1 MSVDTEVI
9 IDEKI
14 VIKESLPGKYNIIML
29 NDEHTPINF
38 VIQILQQI
46 FKHSQQSSEAITMQI
61 HNEGAAVVGTYNY
74 EVAEM
79 KSVEVVNLSRAN
91 GFPLQTKLEEA

>member
-1 MSVDTEVI
+1 MSTDTEVV

-14 VIKESLPGKYNIIML
+14 IIKETKPSKYNIIIL

-38 VIQILQQI
+38 VIQILQQV
-46 FKHSQQSSEAITMQI
+46 FKHSHEVSEAITLTI
-61 HNEGAAVVGTYNY
+61 HNEGSAVVGTYNY

-79 KSVEVVNLSRAN
+79 KTIEVTNLSRNN
-91 GFPLQTKLEEA
+91 GFPLQVKIEEA

>member
-79 KSVEVVNLSRAN
+79 KSVEATNLSRAN

>member
-1 MSVDTEVI
+1 MTVDTEVI

-14 VIKESLPGKYNIIML
+14 VIKENLPGKYNIIML

-79 KSVEVVNLSRAN
+79 KSVEAINLSRAN

>member
-1 MSVDTEVI
+1 MSVDTEVV

-14 VIKESLPGKYNIIML
+14 VVKDKLPGKYNVILL
-29 NDEHTPINF
+29 NDDHTPINF

-46 FKHSQQSSEAITMQI
+46 FKHSLQSSEAITLTI

-79 KSVEVVNLSRAN
+79 KSVEVVNLSRSN
-91 GFPLQTKLEEA
+91 GFPLQTRLEEA

>member
-1 MSVDTEVI
+1 MSVDTEVV

-14 VIKESLPGKYNIIML
+14 VVKDKLPGKYNVILL
-29 NDEHTPINF
+29 NDDHTPINF

-46 FKHSQQSSEAITMQI
+46 FKHSIQSSEAITLTI

-79 KSVEVVNLSRAN
+79 KSVEVVNLSRSN
-91 GFPLQTKLEEA
+91 GFPLQTRLEEA

>member
-29 NDEHTPINF
+29 NDQHTPINF

>member
-1 MSVDTEVI
+1 MSVDTEVV

-14 VIKESLPGKYNIIML
+14 VVKDKLPGKYNVILL
-29 NDEHTPINF
+29 NDNHTPINF

-46 FKHSQQSSEAITMQI
+46 FKHSLQSSEAITLTI

-79 KSVEVVNLSRAN
+79 KSVEVVNLSRSN